1 MGREQTCYGTNQ
13 AWLYPTLNPGP
24 GKPLLRVPIG
34 NFQFPIFNF
43 QFWARASVT
52 QLALVSL
59 SLIAADSSTTN
70 LLPRTF
76 LLDPAHLHDV
86 RARIRAG
93 DKTFT
98 AALNWLEREAKSDL
112 EADPF
117 SVMTKDKTPPSG
129 DKHDFM
135 SQAPYFWADPKS
147 SNGLPYI
154 RRDGERN
161 PEIYKLSDRRNL
173 GRLIGT
179 VETLSLAYYFT
190 TNEAYAEKAASLLRT
205 WFLDPA
211 TRMNPNFEFAQAV
224 PGVNTGRGTG
234 LIETAGLTSLVD
246 SIGLLAGSR
255 TWTKTD
261 QDGMQQWFS
270 RFVEWMIESKNGQ
283 AEAAAKN
290 NHGSWYDVQVAS
302 FSMFIGKPEKAR
314 EIIEAAKKKRIAFQ
328 IQPDGRQPLELD
340 RTKAWGY
347 SIFNLRA
354 LMSLATLGERVGI
367 DLWHFET
374 SDGRS
379 IRKALDYLIPFAL
392 KERPWP
398 YKQLG
403 GFSGNDLVSSVRLAA
418 LKFPEAN
425 YRSLLSKF
433 KAPGPTDRSN
443 LLRPGLS

>member
-1 MGREQTCYGTNQ
+1 M
-13 AWLYPTLNPGP
+13 NPGP
-24 GKPLLRVPIG
+24 GKPRLQARRSEFHFLRST
-34 NFQFPIFNF
+34 FQS
-43 QFWARASVT
+43 QARALLSV
-52 QLALVSL
+52 LALL
-59 SLIAADSSTTN
+59 SLNSIVRDSS
-70 LLPRTF
+70 LAAVLPRTF
-76 LLDPAHLHDV
+76 LLDPVHLQIV
-86 RARIRAG
+86 RDRIRAG

-98 AALNWLEREAKSDL
+98 AALNALERDAKDDL
-112 EADPF
+112 KAGPF
-117 SVMTKDKTPPSG
+117 SVMTKDKMPPSG

-135 SQAPYFWADPKS
+135 SLAPYFWADPNS
-147 SNGLPYI
+147 PNGLPYI

-161 PEIYKLSDRRNL
+161 PEIYKLTDRRNL

-234 LIETAGLTSLVD
+234 LIETVGLTSLVD
-246 SIGLLAGSR
+246 SIGVLAGSR
-255 TWTKTD
+255 AWTDAD
-261 QDGMQQWFS
+261 QAAMQRWFS
-270 RFVEWMIESKNGQ
+270 LFLQWMLESRNGR

-302 FSMFIGKPEKAR
+302 YSLFTRTPDKAR
-314 EIIEAAKKKRIAFQ
+314 EVIEAAKQNRIALQ
-328 IQPDGRQPLELD
+328 IQPDGRQPLELE

-354 LMSLATLGERVGI
+354 LMSLATLGERVGV

-374 SDGRS
+374 SDGRG
-379 IRKALDYLIPFAL
+379 IRKALDYLMPFAL
-392 KERPWP
+392 KERNWP

-403 GFSGNDLVSSVRLAA
+403 GFSANDLASSVRLAA
-418 LKFPEAN
+418 LKYPEGN
-425 YRSLLSKF
+425 YRDRLSRF
-433 KAPGPTDRSN
+433 KLPGTSDRSI
-443 LLRPGLS
+443 LLRPAVIP

>member
-1 MGREQTCYGTNQ
+1 MQLGHGPSAFNNPNYRKLLAQSIQWAAGARRETEANARPATARGIQVS
-13 AWLYPTLNPGP
+13 AIPGP
-24 GKPLLRVPIG
+24 ESPAINGY
-34 NFQFPIFNF
+34 
-43 QFWARASVT
+43 
-52 QLALVSL
+52 
-59 SLIAADSSTTN
+59 
-70 LLPRTF
+70 PRTF
-76 LLDPAHLHDV
+76 LLEPVHLHDV
-86 RARIRAG
+86 RQRIAAG
-93 DKTFT
+93 DKTL
-98 AALNWLEREAKSDL
+98 APALNALEREAKGEL
-112 EADPF
+112 KAGPF
-117 SVMTKDKTPPSG
+117 SVMTKEKMPPSG

-161 PEIYKLSDRRNL
+161 PEIYKLTDRRNL
-173 GRLIGT
+173 GRLIGA
-179 VETLSLAYYFT
+179 VETLSLAWYFT
-190 TNEAYAEKAASLLRT
+190 TNHAYAESAASLLRI

-246 SIGLLAGSR
+246 SIGLLAGSKA
-255 TWTKTD
+255 WTQVD
-261 QDGMQQWFS
+261 QDGMQEWFS
-270 RFVEWMIESKNGQ
+270 RFLKWMQESKNGR

-302 FSMFIGKPEKAR
+302 FSMFVGKTDEAR
-314 EIIEAAKKKRIAFQ
+314 EVIEAAKKKRIAFQ
-328 IQPDGRQPLELD
+328 IKPDGRQPLELE

-354 LMSLATLGERVGI
+354 LMSLATVGERVGI

-392 KERPWP
+392 KQKNWP
-398 YKQLG
+398 YQQLD
-403 GFSGNDLVSSVRLAA
+403 GFSGNDLASSLRLAA
-418 LKFPEAN
+418 RKYPEAN
-425 YRSLLSKF
+425 YRAPLSKF
-433 KAPGPTDRSN
+433 KASNPADRSN
-443 LLRPGLS
+443 LLRPVVQE